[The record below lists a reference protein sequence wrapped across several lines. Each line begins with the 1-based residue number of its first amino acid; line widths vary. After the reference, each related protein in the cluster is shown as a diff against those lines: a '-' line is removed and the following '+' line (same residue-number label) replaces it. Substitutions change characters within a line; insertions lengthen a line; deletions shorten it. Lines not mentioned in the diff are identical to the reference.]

1 MKRLIKSRKN
11 AAAMP
16 TTEPRKWRSR
26 IASRAWISACVLVGL
41 LVRHAMAVN
50 IEMVP
55 VGNPGNAADTRY
67 NSISVGSVGYN
78 YQIGKYEIT
87 AGQYSE
93 FLNAVAKADPNGLYN
108 TEMGDVFGTYPG
120 ANIQQTGSSGNFS
133 YNVAADWADRP
144 VNFVSFWDAARFAN
158 WLHNGQPTG
167 PQGPA
172 TTEGGAYHNV
182 GDQTLFG
189 RNPGAKY
196 FIPTENEWYKAA
208 YHKNDG
214 VTGNYWD
221 YPTASDSLA
230 GNTLP
235 DPGSHANFYGSFGED
250 ILGNGGYTIG
260 SPYFRTNV
268 GEFANSASPYGTFDQ
283 GGNVWE
289 WNETK
294 VSSSSRGLRGG
305 SFGDRIGTGGWQ
317 GELAALRVNDGN
329 VPQPFPYGASSL
341 FGFRVATVVP
351 EPATWI
357 LALLGAVG
365 LAVGAMRRR
374 SSGRNFIRASC
385 Q

>member
-208 YHKNDG
+208 YHEKAAG
-214 VTGNYWD
+214 LAASYFD
-221 YPTASDSLA
+221 YPTGTNSVPGVDI
-230 GNTLP
+230 NEVT
-235 DPGSHANFYGSFGED
+235 DPGNNANYLRTDGDGPYGG
-250 ILGNGGYTIG
+250 IGG
-260 SPYFRTNV
+260 PYYRTVV
-268 GEFANSASPYGTFDQ
+268 GEFELSDSPYGTFDQ
-283 GGNVWE
+283 GGNVSE
-289 WNETK
+289 WNETAAT
-294 VSSSSRGLRGG
+294 SSWRGVRGG
-305 SFGDRIGTGGWQ
+305 SFGYNGFLYQ
-317 GELAALRVNDGN
+317 FALRASAGN
-329 VPQPFPYGASSL
+329 GAFAPYEEYSYL
-341 FGFRVATVVP
+341 GFRVASVP
-351 EPATWI
+351 EPAAWI

-365 LAVGAMRRR
+365 LAVGAMRSR
-374 SSGRNFIRASC
+374 SSGRNFSRASC